1 MSIDNESTEFLVL
14 LNDQEQY
21 SIWPSYRSIPAGW
34 SEAGMKGNKQ
44 DCLQYINENWTDMR
58 PKRLREALAD

>member
-1 MSIDNESTEFLVL
+1 MSIDNENTEFFVL
-14 LNDQEQY
+14 LNEQEQY
-21 SIWPSYRSIPAGW
+21 SIWPSYRSIPDGW

-58 PKRLREALAD
+58 PKRLREALAN